1 MKIRIELKATEASPA
16 VHALAGMADDLEG
29 VLLAAVAPLVA
40 LVEVEDFR
48 TEVLCAVVGTLESE
62 GILDG
67 EVESAESEDGEDLD
81 SSLEGELSLE
91 LEEAI
96 SSRREAKDV
105 GHALLGLLARLSHLE
120 LTEVAAKLGRRTAT
134 LEQVA
139 AAIIERAREYGVELR
154 APDED
159 GLGDEDDVDDD
170 TDFADSDQDDEDDD
184 TEDEDEDA
192 EDDAETVDDDGFPA
206 GGWGS
211 AADASSA
218 RRVQLSPDEQLYLQV
233 AELTWPCSVADV
245 RARLRRALAKR
256 HPDPVRCWN
265 PTLADRYEEE
275 YKRLQLGHDALL
287 ARCGAGGRAC

>member
-16 VHALAGMADDLEG
+16 VHALARMADELED
-29 VLLAAVAPLVA
+29 VMLTAVVPLVA
-40 LVEVEDFR
+40 LVELEDSR
-48 TEVLCAVVGTLESE
+48 TEALCAVVGTLESE
-62 GILDG
+62 GVLDG

-105 GHALLGLLARLSHLE
+105 GNALLDLLARLSQLE
-120 LTEVAAKLGRRTAT
+120 LTTVTARLGRSGAT

-139 AAIIERAREYGVELR
+139 AAIIERAGHYGVALPPLQSR
-154 APDED
+154 SVGDDDDDDDDDDTHFADPDED
-159 GLGDEDDVDDD
+159 NE
-170 TDFADSDQDDEDDD
+170 DEDDD
-184 TEDEDEDA
+184 DDEDN
-192 EDDAETVDDDGFPA
+192 AETLDDEGFPA

-218 RRVQLSPDEQLYLQV
+218 YRVQLSPDEQLYLQV
-233 AELTWPCSVADV
+233 AELTWPCSAADV

-265 PTLADRYEEE
+265 PTLADSYEEE

-287 ARCGAGGRAC
+287 ARCGSGGRAC